1 MSRWIRALA
10 VAVATGGFISFLF
23 ARPQGA
29 GGRIRRDS
37 GAGTA
42 ASLLG
47 LGMFLWLPS
56 DPRLLVALAV
66 ALAAGLLVIHGSRA
80 MLSQDDDPRIVLD
93 EILGM
98 WVAAAYLPRTW
109 VWLAGAFL
117 LFRVFDVWKP
127 WPIRASQHWPGSV
140 GILADDVLAGLYA
153 NMLLQ
158 LIRASIQP

>member
-1 MSRWIRALA
+1 MRGCA
-10 VAVATGGFISFLF
+10 VAVATGGFISYLF
-23 ARPQGA
+23 ATPA
-29 GGRIRRDS
+29 GSRIRRDS

-56 DPRLLVALAV
+56 DPRLLLVVLAV
-66 ALAAGLLVIHGSRA
+66 ALAAGLLVIRGSRGV
-80 MLSQDDDPRIVLD
+80 LTQDDDPRIVLD

-98 WVAAAYLPRTW
+98 WLAAAYLPRTW

-127 WPIRASQHWPGSV
+127 WPIRTSQHWPGSM

-158 LIRASIQP
+158 LIGVIGNPLH